1 MPTLF
6 YLGLISLNYSKQ
18 VSDLFPHT
26 SGMLIFYS
34 STLQQ
39 YSKYSSTAVTIQC
52 FTVFGLRKLLIMFNP
67 PFSAILS
74 YKKNDWTRC
83 SL

>member
-18 VSDLFPHT
+18 VSNLFPHT

-39 YSKYSSTAVTIQC
+39 YSKYSSTAVTYS
-52 FTVFGLRKLLIMFNP
+52 MFHS
-67 PFSAILS
+67 FWLKEIID
-74 YKKNDWTRC
+74 YV
-83 SL
+83 